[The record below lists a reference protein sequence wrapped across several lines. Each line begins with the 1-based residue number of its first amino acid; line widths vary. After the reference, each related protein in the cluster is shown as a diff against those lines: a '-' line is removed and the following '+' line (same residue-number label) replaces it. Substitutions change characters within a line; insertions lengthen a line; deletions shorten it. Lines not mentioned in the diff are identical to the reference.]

1 MNTIDGVP
9 VDLQAL
15 TAALRALTKT
25 LKSLPKADPTVS
37 IVTVEREDGRYAVIL
52 VKRTYKVERG
62 RCVLAPPEEQNPI
75 CFEEIPYAEL
85 EPPMISP
92 IIAADES
99 MGWKPL
105 TDLIIQGSAYAYDTK
120 TRKTTASV
128 RFGNVERNIVVHG
141 PRHGDFDAMGRP
153 CFSEAEPF
161 EEVPLRWDK
170 AYGGF
175 DLIAFKRRGV
185 PWLNST
191 NPKPDFHPLA
201 VTPYHYPRNPCGSGY
216 LLEQDEESFYGL
228 RIPQLEHP
236 SSRVTPERIA
246 VKTPDGW
253 MRGPLPASWD
263 FQPITFFPRCAYLGL
278 PPSYEKETCPPAEIE
293 LGYAPKDLLA
303 ITPVM
308 KAQTA
313 ADVRLEM
320 ALSAAPGMSFSHIE
334 PNEVFELRNVRKGK
348 PLYSIELPGEVPKI
362 MVELRANEVVEPEPR
377 LNHVVLRVD
386 LDEVELLWSA
396 RFRIS
401 SDMTDDALLHARRV
415 ITWSRPRERA

>member
-9 VDLQAL
+9 IDLQSFITTLRGL
-15 TAALRALTKT
+15 TQT
-25 LKSLPKADPTVS
+25 LNGFPKGDPTVA
-37 IVTVEREDGRYAVIL
+37 IVKVEREDGRYAVIL
-52 VKRTYKVERG
+52 AKRTYKIERG

-75 CFEEIPYAEL
+75 CFQEIPYADL
-85 EPPMISP
+85 EPPMVSS

-99 MGWKPL
+99 MGFKIA
-105 TDLIIQGSAYAYDTK
+105 TDLIIQGSAYAYDNN

-128 RFGNVERNIVVHG
+128 RFGNVERSIIVHG
-141 PRHGDFDAMGRP
+141 ARHGDFDIMGKP

-175 DLIAFKRRGV
+175 DMIAFKRRGV
-185 PWLNST
+185 PWIRRD
-191 NPKPDFHPLA
+191 NPKADFHPLA

-216 LLEQDEESFYGL
+216 LLDLDEESFHGL

-236 SSRVTPERIA
+236 FSRLTPERIA
-246 VKTPDGW
+246 VKSPDGW

-263 FQPITFFPRCAYLGL
+263 FQPLDFFPRCAYLGL
-278 PPSYEKETCPPAEIE
+278 PPSYEKETCPPAEID

-303 ITPVM
+303 IVPLM
-308 KAQTA
+308 KAVRA
-313 ADVRLEM
+313 SDVRLEM
-320 ALSAAPGMSFSHIE
+320 AQVAAPGMSFARINPDE
-334 PNEVFELRNVRKGK
+334 TFELRNIRKGK
-348 PLYSIELPGEVPKI
+348 PVYHLDLPGEVPKI
-362 MVELRANEVVEPEPR
+362 LFELGPKEVMEPPPR

-386 LDEVELLWSA
+386 IDEVELLWSA
-396 RFRIS
+396 RVRIPN
-401 SDMTDDALLHARRV
+401 DMTDETIQNARRA